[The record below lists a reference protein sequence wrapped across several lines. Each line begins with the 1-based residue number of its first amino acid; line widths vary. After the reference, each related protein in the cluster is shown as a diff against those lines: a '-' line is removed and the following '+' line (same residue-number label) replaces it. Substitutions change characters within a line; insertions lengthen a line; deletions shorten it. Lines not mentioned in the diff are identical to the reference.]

1 MKKAVFNVVMTDER
15 GSFLVDY
22 LTKNNVSIKRIE
34 DWGDDNGVYEVELE
48 SNTDLLQV
56 FHAGIHFGIE
66 KMKNQ
71 LV

>member
-34 DWGDDNGVYEVELE
+34 DWGEGNGVYEVELE

-56 FHAGIHFGIE
+56 FHAGIHFGI
-66 KMKNQ
+66 KQITK
-71 LV
+71 